1 MERLRNRQVKN
12 FLTLTLLAVGT
23 PMLLMGDEMRRT
35 QRGNNNAYCQNNETS
50 WLDWEL
56 LARHADIHRF
66 AKQLISLRLMA
77 PIERSE
83 MTLNELLS
91 RQPVQWQGVRL
102 GAPDWSYD
110 SHSLAATVPLL
121 GDRMVLHVMVNAYWE
136 ALQFEILA
144 VSEAGEPWRRCVDT
158 FLDSPDDICDWAN
171 GPIVRGSTY
180 LVQPRSVVLLVAQ
193 TPGRYAKRTKS
204 LQELERRHP

>member
-1 MERLRNRQVKN
+1 VKN

-23 PMLLMGDEMRRT
+23 PMLLMGDEMRRS

-56 LARHADIHRF
+56 LPRHADIHRF
-66 AKQLISLRLMA
+66 SKQLISLRLKA

-102 GAPDWSYD
+102 DAPDWSHD
-110 SHSLAATVPLL
+110 SHSLAATVHLP
-121 GDRMVLHVMVNAYWE
+121 GDRVVVHLMVNAYWE
-136 ALQFEILA
+136 ALRFEIPA
-144 VSEAGEPWRRCVDT
+144 FGEAWEPWRRCVDT
-158 FLDSPDDICDWAN
+158 FLDSPDDICGWAK
-171 GPIVRGSTY
+171 GPIVPGTTY
-180 LVQPRSVVLLVAQ
+180 LVQPRSVVLLVAK
-193 TPGRYAKRTKS
+193 TPGRAEWSKG
-204 LQELERRHP
+204 L